1 MFEVKNMEKQDGDKR
16 EEIEEKL
23 KNWKTYTTVQF
34 DVEKRLYEKFKYSIK
49 DWKIGKRK
57 MRINMFFC
65 AIIQTYVEQYEE
77 AHGEITEEML
87 AEFRNKGKGAK

>member
-1 MFEVKNMEKQDGDKR
+1 
-16 EEIEEKL
+16 
-23 KNWKTYTTVQF
+23 
-34 DVEKRLYEKFKYSIK
+34 
-49 DWKIGKRK
+49 

-77 AHGEITEEML
+77 VHGEITEEML